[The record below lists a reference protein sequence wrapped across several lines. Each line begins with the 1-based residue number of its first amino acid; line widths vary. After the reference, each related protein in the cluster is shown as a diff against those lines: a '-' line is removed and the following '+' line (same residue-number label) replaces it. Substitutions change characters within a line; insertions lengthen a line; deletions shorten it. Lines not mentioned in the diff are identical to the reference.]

1 MPYVYLAIAILAE
14 VIGTTFLKQ
23 SDGFTRLVPAAITV
37 VGYGLAFYFLAL
49 ALRTV
54 PTGVAYAI
62 WSGAGILLITTV
74 AWAFQGQR
82 LDWPALAG
90 MGLIVAGVA
99 VMFLFSNS
107 VREV

>member
-1 MPYVYLAIAILAE
+1 MRYVYLEIAILAE
-14 VIGTTFLKQ
+14 VIGTSCLKL

-37 VGYGLAFYFLAL
+37 VGYGLALYFLAL

-62 WSGAGILLITTV
+62 WSGAGIVLITLV
-74 AWAFQGQR
+74 AWALQGQR
-82 LDWPALAG
+82 LDWPALVG